1 MDDEEIEQLD
11 AAAMRMAGRLVEQL
25 IAVCKTPDF
34 AMLVA
39 EEMVRR
45 LQVRGAKT
53 EAELPR
59 GANAGADR
67 RGPGG
72 GATRA
77 RVPDLRREHA
87 ARRTAVPSVREH
99 RSRRPASPGQLT
111 FDSGGSHGD
120 RHIQQVPSRRSR

>member
-1 MDDEEIEQLD
+1 MDDEETEQLD

-53 EAELPR
+53 EAEYLAERMQEQIDEDLAAGRLERACQTCDASMPPDGPPCPACGST
-59 GANAGADR
+59 GAVVL
-67 RGPGG
+67 
-72 GATRA
+72 RA
-77 RVPDLRREHA
+77 PVN
-87 ARRTAVPSVREH
+87 
-99 RSRRPASPGQLT
+99 
-111 FDSGGSHGD
+111 
-120 RHIQQVPSRRSR
+120 